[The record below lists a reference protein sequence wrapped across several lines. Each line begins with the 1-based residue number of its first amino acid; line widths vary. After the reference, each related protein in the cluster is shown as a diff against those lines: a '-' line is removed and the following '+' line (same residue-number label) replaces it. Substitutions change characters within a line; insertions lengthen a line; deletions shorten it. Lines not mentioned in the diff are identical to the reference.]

1 MSYTSQRSC
10 AFVVKKDIE
19 MHPKTVYLCS
29 IIYKKLVAAV
39 HMFSFSKDER
49 LCSRKA
55 IDRLFAEGKGFTIFP
70 LRILHLPQ
78 ETNQILV
85 SVSKRHF
92 KRAIDRNTIKR
103 RIREGYRL
111 NKHLLLSSGQA
122 IGYIYLAKEILPSQV
137 IHEKIKLSLLKI
149 QDEN

>member
-1 MSYTSQRSC
+1 
-10 AFVVKKDIE
+10 
-19 MHPKTVYLCS
+19 
-29 IIYKKLVAAV
+29 
-39 HMFSFSKDER
+39 MFSFSKDER
-49 LCSRKA
+49 LCSRKT
-55 IDRLFAEGKGFTIFP
+55 IDKLFAEGKGFTIFP

-78 ETNQILV
+78 EANQILV

-111 NKHLLLSSGQA
+111 NKHLLLSSGHT
-122 IGYIYLAKEILPSQV
+122 IGYIYLAKEILPSQL

>member
-1 MSYTSQRSC
+1 
-10 AFVVKKDIE
+10 
-19 MHPKTVYLCS
+19 
-29 IIYKKLVAAV
+29 
-39 HMFSFSKDER
+39 MFSFSKAER

-55 IDRLFAEGKGFTIFP
+55 IDKLFAEGKSFTLFP

-78 ETNQILV
+78 ETNQVLI
-85 SVSKRHF
+85 SVSKRRF
-92 KRAIDRNTIKR
+92 KRAVDRNAIKR

-111 NKHLLLSSGQA
+111 NKHILPASGGYA
-122 IGYIYLAKEILPSQV
+122 IGYIYLAKEILPSRS